1 MLCQSVWNNLFNYW
15 WLASFRNPLEVS
27 EDFAQEYNSAKDYD
41 EKEKLEQTAQKML
54 ERAKVTP
61 KLRPCCVI
69 SNFQQNAE
77 QSQHMKD
84 FQTS

>member
-1 MLCQSVWNNLFNYW
+1 MIYSTVDD
-15 WLASFRNPLEVS
+15 FRNPLEVS
-27 EDFAQEYNSAKDYD
+27 EDFAQEYNNAKDYD

-61 KLRPCCVI
+61 KLSPCCGI

-77 QSQHMKD
+77 QTHMKD